1 MPPSSVG
8 RGYGRGTSWICLESG
23 LSCVFSQQFVAHII
37 ISFTCLLFSNASS
50 VPLDPSHRSPVQALG
65 ALGRA
70 KAAANFRPS
79 LANLVR
85 ARTKRAVVTLGA
97 RRTEAI
103 QATTKVAIPEMMV
116 IVNLDHHRAR
126 NNARRN
132 LGSAREVIDHLF
144 IMVGDGHERFVNL
157 IHQVN

>member
-1 MPPSSVG
+1 MPPSSDG
-8 RGYGRGTSWICLESG
+8 RRYGRGTSWICLESVCHVLFATIRNSYISSF
-23 LSCVFSQQFVAHII
+23 LSHVYNSQTLPSA
-37 ISFTCLLFSNASS
+37 
-50 VPLDPSHRSPVQALG
+50 PLDPSHRSPVQALR

-103 QATTKVAIPEMMV
+103 QATTKIGIREMMV

-132 LGSAREVIDHLF
+132 LGSAREVIDHPF
-144 IMVGDGHERFVNL
+144 IMVGGGH
-157 IHQVN
+157 